1 MMMMKLFEVPISL
14 ASLYVVA
21 RTVCL
26 CGAKHATQSV
36 WTRATTFM
44 VLSSLLEKTIQSV
57 WKLEQWKR

>member
-1 MMMMKLFEVPISL
+1 MMMKLFEVPISL

-36 WTRATTFM
+36 
-44 VLSSLLEKTIQSV
+44 
-57 WKLEQWKR
+57 